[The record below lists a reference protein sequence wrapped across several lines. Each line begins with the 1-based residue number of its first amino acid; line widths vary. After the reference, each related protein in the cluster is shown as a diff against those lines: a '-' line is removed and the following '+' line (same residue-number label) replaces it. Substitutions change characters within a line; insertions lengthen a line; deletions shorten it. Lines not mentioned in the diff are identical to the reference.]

1 MYLAALTGVITAAV
15 AATDT
20 SSTDTINQLLPFLN
34 FGIVGV
40 LVILIAT
47 KRVFVPKWS
56 LDDMKEAHEQYV
68 QDKDD
73 AHDREVAQLNAQIV
87 NLENDKKELKTANEK
102 LTQLTQDKI
111 LPALFEANRLAALQ
125 VEVISR
131 RVRGGA

>member
-1 MYLAALTGVITAAV
+1 MYPWHVIA
-15 AATDT
+15 AATTADPNGDVI
-20 SSTDTINQLLPFLN
+20 SQLLPFLN
-34 FGIVGV
+34 FGVVGL

-47 KRVFVPKWS
+47 KRVFVPKWT
-56 LDDMKEAHEQYV
+56 LDDMKETQEQYAQEREDAHE
-68 QDKDD
+68 
-73 AHDREVAQLNAQIV
+73 REITQMNAQIL

-131 RVRGGA
+131 RVQGGA